1 MASQLVI
8 DGQMIELED
17 TIQYTFNTGNI
28 ADMSLSKSNYTEAF
42 NIPKISL
49 QAVRLFNGLG
59 IPAHISGTPYQIKN
73 VDVLDEY
80 CLVYTANLILLET
93 TEDFYKATAISGTYD
108 IFSLMGNKTFADIP
122 AIGLTLPL
130 KTPSKVAEVN
140 ALGVGS
146 VRQFAIANYGGV
158 THVNYGSDI
167 RINVDCMAISYNIK
181 YLWDNIFQHIGVDQS
196 VDPFGKNFE
205 VWNFTFPYP
214 PLNEMDAFGDSFFR
228 GDIPESYQN
237 LSGTVNPNIYNGW
250 INVIED
256 GFTVLSS
263 GALRCDSPSIFNF
276 TFNKF
281 YAYGQGNV
289 GGTNRL
295 FPLNIILKKNGT
307 EFYRFQASMNDTD
320 GEGIFANAIETF
332 NTGDQLTIQ
341 AEKTVNIDSGANWN
355 FFTFQSTLRI
365 RELEI
370 SAAGVNEVL
379 GYKLSDYVKEFMN
392 RYGLIGFLRNQKI
405 DFIDIKTILES
416 VPIDWSD
423 KYHKRTSQI
432 YDIGWSQNNYLKH
445 SYVNEGSDYYDL
457 NIISQNLNTPPER
470 TVIQSKVFVPSQNN
484 ANFSLGGSASTG
496 DSVSTRAYITY
507 SADNNNK
514 IKTEKRNFWQR
525 LDLLSSSYTA
535 VFGSLAMTERVASTG
550 AITVADD
557 TYDVYFKISPEW
569 ASMTKVVEFPQQDT
583 IELNLTIADIVG
595 LDQSRLYYFKQEA
608 AYFMLSGLSYKY
620 GQIAIGKFNK
630 VIR

>member
-122 AIGLTLPL
+122 AIGLNLPL
-130 KTPSKVAEVN
+130 KTPSKVAEIN
-140 ALGVGS
+140 ALGLPS
-146 VRQFAIANYGGV
+146 AMQFAIANYGGI
-158 THVNYGSDI
+158 THVDYGSDI
-167 RINVDCMAISYNIK
+167 RINVDCMAISYNMK

-205 VWNFTFPYP
+205 VWYFTFPYP
-214 PLNEMDAFGDSFFR
+214 PLDSIVEADTIAFSGLNTAISGNVTGPNPAPGSTNFTNIVSTSLWNRSGRTFTCASTGRYMIEFKDGIIAQYFR
-228 GDIPESYQN
+228 N
-237 LSGTVNPNIYNGW
+237 LSWARKGL
-250 INVIED
+250 NVV
-256 GFTVLSS
+256 F
-263 GALRCDSPSIFNF
+263 
-276 TFNKF
+276 
-281 YAYGQGNV
+281 
-289 GGTNRL
+289 
-295 FPLNIILKKNGT
+295 KKNGNQIAAVKGYT
-307 EFYRFQASMNDTD
+307 VLQGDRQSFKFIESF
-320 GEGIFANAIETF
+320 NAGDVLTWEYLVDAEDDVWVTWH
-332 NTGDQLTIQ
+332 TGDNNFSISTIKITDDGV
-341 AEKTVNIDSGANWN
+341 KTILG
-355 FFTFQSTLRI
+355 TK
-365 RELEI
+365 I
-370 SAAGVNEVL
+370 S
-379 GYKLSDYVKEFMN
+379 DFVKEFMN
-392 RYGLIGFLRNQKI
+392 RYGLIGFLKNKKI
-405 DFIDIKTILES
+405 DFIDIKTILDS
-416 VPIDWSD
+416 DPIDWSD

-432 YDIGWSQNNYLKH
+432 YDIGWCQNNYLKH

-457 NIISQNLNTPPER
+457 NITSQNLNTPPER
-470 TVIQSKVFVPSQNN
+470 NVIESKVFVASQNN
-484 ANFSLGGSASTG
+484 ANFSLGGDPSTG
-496 DSVSTRAYITY
+496 DRVNTRAYLTY
-507 SADNNNK
+507 SADNNNN

-535 VFGSLAMTERVASTG
+535 VFGSLAMTDRAESTG
-550 AITVADD
+550 VITVADD

-569 ASMTKVVEFPQQDT
+569 ASISKIVEFPQQDT